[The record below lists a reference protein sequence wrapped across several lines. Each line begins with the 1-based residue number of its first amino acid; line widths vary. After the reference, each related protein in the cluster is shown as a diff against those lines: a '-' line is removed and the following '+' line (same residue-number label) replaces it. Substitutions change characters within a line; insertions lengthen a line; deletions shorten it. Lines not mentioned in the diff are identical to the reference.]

1 MSGSQANQPSRR
13 DGQSSSQNPY
23 NTPRHG
29 RIPSR
34 TGIEPLSPPH
44 VVQPPL
50 PGHRIPPTVHHLRE
64 DVPTPLQRWNGE
76 SVTPF
81 MRWAYTVR
89 DNSGQ
94 ARPNYNYDPDM
105 NNAIFLSETIDDF
118 DRNPALIHELI
129 LRIANPELGHASM
142 DWIRQNR
149 SLVDILLYRHYQQYG
164 GLMLPPTAPAIQAMR
179 SHETAVNSARSAGA
193 TPDQLP
199 HISFPSFG
207 PPPDDSVPKAPGQ
220 KGKAPVPGSSPSGN
234 PWGSIGDR
242 RRFGG
247 GRGRGASGGG
257 VAI

>member
-1 MSGSQANQPSRR
+1 MAESLLVPV
-13 DGQSSSQNPY
+13 
-23 NTPRHG
+23 
-29 RIPSR
+29 
-34 TGIEPLSPPH
+34 LSPCPLLMSASRLFL
-44 VVQPPL
+44 VTESLQLSTISEKTYQPL
-50 PGHRIPPTVHHLRE
+50 FSAGTAR
-64 DVPTPLQRWNGE
+64 
-76 SVTPF
+76 
-81 MRWAYTVR
+81 
-89 DNSGQ
+89 Q

-118 DRNPALIHELI
+118 DRNPALIHELV

-149 SLVDILLYRHYQQYG
+149 SLVDILLYRHYQQYD

-247 GRGRGASGGG
+247 GRGGGASGGG

>member
-1 MSGSQANQPSRR
+1 MSGSQANQPSRS
-13 DGQSSSQNPY
+13 DGQPSSQNPY
-23 NTPRHG
+23 NAPRHG

-34 TGIEPLSPPH
+34 TGIELLSPPH
-44 VVQPPL
+44 FSQPPL

-89 DNSGQ
+89 DNSRQ

-129 LRIANPELGHASM
+129 LRIADPELGHASM

-164 GLMLPPTAPAIQAMR
+164 GLMLPPTAPPIQAMR
-179 SHETAVNSARSAGA
+179 SHETAVKSARSAGA

-207 PPPDDSVPKAPGQ
+207 PPPDDSVPNAPGQ
-220 KGKAPVPGSSPSGN
+220 KGKAPVPDSSPIGN

-247 GRGRGASGGG
+247 GRGGGASGGG